1 MLHNLTDPYLPAPRQ
16 QYVLKQRSVSPKAAI
31 VSIPSM
37 EYSIS
42 HKLPVIG
49 FSLYIKGHNN
59 SGRKSNRTS

>member
-16 QYVLKQRSVSPKAAI
+16 QYVLKHRSVRPKAAI

-42 HKLPVIG
+42 HKLPVIDIH
-49 FSLYIKGHNN
+49 Y
-59 SGRKSNRTS
+59 T